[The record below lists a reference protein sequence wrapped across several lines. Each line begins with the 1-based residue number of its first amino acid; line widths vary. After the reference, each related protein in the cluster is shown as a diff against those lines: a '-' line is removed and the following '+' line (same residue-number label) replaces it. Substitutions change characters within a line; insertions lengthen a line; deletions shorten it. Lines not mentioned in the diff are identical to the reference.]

1 MICGFAG
8 GENMVVDTD
17 GYNALVDF
25 FMENM
30 DKFEVAGEP
39 DGEITVDEFVHDL
52 LVEQLM
58 AICDQNKSM
67 KSEIRFMV
75 MREAD
80 IIIADLE
87 QALCEVWQKVPSKA
101 QKDFLSEF
109 IGLIK
114 NMFDASVSEFS
125 VSS

>member
-1 MICGFAG
+1 
-8 GENMVVDTD
+8 MVVDTD